1 LTLQLYI
8 LRQLVFGVAFS
19 VGGMVFIAIPGLVVN
34 AVHTLG
40 SVGMSSVFGYL
51 PLVMVDLLPYMLPI
65 GFLLT
70 VVATYGRLAA
80 DNEWTAMC
88 MAGISPFKL
97 ALPGLLVALTLSG
110 GTHYL
115 VSYMSPGL
123 RFQKRDYARQQ
134 VVEQFKNL
142 PPGRT
147 ELQLGGFYM
156 NARRR
161 DPEQLNFYDVWI
173 HVPPRED
180 DGESV
185 RQTILADELQLRF
198 DDRYMVV
205 ELRSARRIF
214 SAGAEDTDTF
224 LGRIQM
230 RRNLDDMFH
239 TRARDRIGWK
249 YQRSD
254 ILRHMLSRGEVGE
267 RDVDKASFELH
278 RRYQTATSCLLFLL
292 LGVPTGLILRRGTQL
307 GAMTVAVAYV
317 LLHHVLTMKVG
328 KTLGLTEGVP
338 VWLGA
343 WGTSIAGLLVAIVM
357 IRRALMR

>member
-19 VGGMVFIAIPGLVVN
+19 VGGMVFIAVPGLVVN

-40 SVGMSSVFGYL
+40 SVGMTSVFGYL

-97 ALPGLLVALTLSG
+97 AVPGLLVALVLAG

-123 RFQKRDYARQQ
+123 RFKKRDYARQQ
-134 VVEQFKNL
+134 IVEQFKNL

-147 ELQLGGFYM
+147 ELELGGFYM

-161 DPEQLNFYDVWI
+161 DTERLHFYDVWI
-173 HVPPRED
+173 HVPAEEE
-180 DGESV
+180 GQAE
-185 RQTILADELQLRF
+185 RQTLMADELQIVF
-198 DDRYMVV
+198 EDREMLIV
-205 ELRSARRIF
+205 LTNARRIF
-214 SAGAEDTDTF
+214 SNLDTF
-224 LGRIQM
+224 FTEFRFQ
-230 RRNLDDMFH
+230 RNLDDLFH
-239 TRARDRIGWK
+239 TRPRDRIGWK
-249 YQRSD
+249 YQPSPL
-254 ILRHMLSRGEVGE
+254 LRGMLAQGEIE
-267 RDVDKASFELH
+267 EQDVDKAHFELH

-292 LGVPTGLILRRGTQL
+292 LGIPTGLILRRGTQL
-307 GAMTVAVAYV
+307 GALTVSVGYV
-317 LLHHVLTMKVG
+317 LLHHVLTMRVG
-328 KTLGLTEGVP
+328 KTLGLAEGVP
-338 VWLGA
+338 VWVGA
-343 WGTSIAGLLVAIVM
+343 WGTTVAGLLVALFL
-357 IRRALMR
+357 IRRALIR